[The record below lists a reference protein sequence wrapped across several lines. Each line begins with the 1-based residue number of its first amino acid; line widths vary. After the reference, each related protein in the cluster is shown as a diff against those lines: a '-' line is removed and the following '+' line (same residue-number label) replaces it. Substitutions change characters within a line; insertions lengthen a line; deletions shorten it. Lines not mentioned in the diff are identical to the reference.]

1 MKVRIASAGTGKTT
15 SLVGRYLELLQTGT
29 PLRRIAGV
37 TFTRN
42 AADELRVRVGEALH
56 KIQQEGEYL
65 DWQATADN
73 AEEIF
78 AEARRELAGA
88 TLTTIHGFMIQAL
101 RLSAPR
107 LGLDPEFALM
117 GEWQANAIFEEEWL
131 SLMYLASEPQHGLHQ
146 AWSEVSKL
154 SQDEGLELA
163 LLLFKQRSLAKA
175 FSAEDAV
182 TKQLLVLYQRVLE
195 RFRLRLGSSLLTPA
209 EVERQA
215 LQLVQVGLERVV
227 ERYHIVLVDEY
238 QDVNPLQ
245 GEFFAALE
253 QAGIAVEVVGDPKQ
267 SIYAFRNAEISVFRS
282 IINSSRDIEKLT
294 DSYRHSEAVM
304 CFLNKLTAYLGARE
318 LGFAT
323 DETAKVEVARA
334 ALLAKKREELAKKT
348 LSAQERAEAEAALAE
363 EEERLPGRLELHWLV
378 DDAPIANL
386 RHAEA
391 VILAKRIKAIIDEGR
406 YPASEI
412 AVLARSYAG
421 ISIIEAALQAEGVS
435 AVLLQGRGY
444 FERLEIRDL
453 YHALKAGIAP
463 EGLSLA
469 VFLRSPFAALT
480 MPQLEAV
487 LQDDKPL
494 EYLREH
500 LPEIHAR
507 LQQVQ
512 QAVRLAP
519 LDALKF
525 LIREPFING
534 ERYVD
539 FLTPRQR
546 DNVDALLFTL
556 VDSPPHDLEITLER
570 LENLSRQTDAGDVPQ
585 QGQGVSLL
593 TIHAAKGLEWNVVA
607 LFDMGRSEWNPSLPL
622 RIHPHTGQVARKDEA
637 AFDDLRAIAK
647 ERSLQ
652 ESYRLLYVA
661 VSRAKDVLLLSGS
674 VKLSQRDGAKPSP
687 WIDAIWSM
695 DMESQGYKEADFS
708 SQRYVY
714 EPVHLDFQTYTPRQ
728 GLEPAPWIDKHFALA
743 PFPPVVSPSYLKS
756 QADKN
761 SKDEPEHEP
770 LPFTDP
776 DEGERLPGK
785 GRTVGTLV
793 HYAISQDWHPD
804 NAVEMDNLRY
814 QEVMFPFNTEE
825 QAELMQDVTL
835 FLTNYYALIAEGEIA
850 AVTERSED
858 YPEIPM
864 AMPEL
869 FEGDATVWQ
878 GIIDRLYCA
887 EGVWYLED
895 YKTDQVMQ
903 PEQYYVQMALYLEV
917 IERVRGITPQV
928 RLVYLRFSEVVVL
941 EAAIVQQ
948 SLREMA
954 SI

>member
-15 SLVGRYLELLQTGT
+15 SLVGRYLELLQTNT

-37 TFTRN
+37 TFTRS
-42 AADELRVRVGEALH
+42 AAKELRLRVGEALH
-56 KIQQEGEYL
+56 IMQEEGKYL
-65 DWQATADN
+65 DWQASAPN
-73 AEEIF
+73 ATEIF
-78 AEARRELAGA
+78 AEAKRELAGA

-107 LGLDPEFALM
+107 LGLDPEFSLM
-117 GEWQANAIFEEEWL
+117 GEWQADAIFEEEWL

-146 AWSEVSKL
+146 AWQEVSKI
-154 SQDEGLELA
+154 SHDEGLELA
-163 LLLFKQRSLAKA
+163 LLLFKQRSLAKE
-175 FSAEDAV
+175 FRAEDAV

-195 RFRLRLGSSLLTPA
+195 RFRVRLGSSTLTPA

-215 LQLVQVGLERVV
+215 LHLVQVGLERVA

-267 SIYAFRNAEISVFRS
+267 SIYAFRNAEVQVFREARAKGEELPFL
-282 IINSSRDIEKLT
+282 NHTR
-294 DSYRHSEAVM
+294 RHSQILVT
-304 CFLNKLTAYLGARE
+304 FLNSLSNHLGANN
-318 LGFAT
+318 LGFSSEEAPMV
-323 DETAKVEVARA
+323 TAAGEQMAVRGK
-334 ALLAKKREELAKKT
+334 
-348 LSAQERAEAEAALAE
+348 
-363 EEERLPGRLELHWLV
+363 LELHWLV

-391 VILAKRIKAIIDEGR
+391 VILAKRIKAIIDEGK
-406 YPASEI
+406 YAASEI

-421 ISIIEAALQAEGVS
+421 ITIIEAALQAEGVP

-453 YHALKAGIAP
+453 YHALKVGIAP

-487 LQDDKPL
+487 LQDEKPL
-494 EYLREH
+494 EYLRHH
-500 LPEIHAR
+500 LPEIQQR
-507 LQQVQ
+507 LEKVQ

-519 LDALKF
+519 LEAVKF
-525 LIREPFING
+525 LIREPFIG
-534 ERYVD
+534 GKRYVD
-539 FLTPRQR
+539 FLTARQR

-570 LENLSRQTDAGDVPQ
+570 LEMLSRQTDAGDVPQ
-585 QGQGVSLL
+585 QGRGVSLL
-593 TIHAAKGLEWNVVA
+593 TIHASKGLEWAVVA
-607 LFDMGRSEWNPSLPL
+607 LFDMGRNEWNPSLPL
-622 RIHPHTGQVARKDEA
+622 RVHPHTGQVARQDEVT
-637 AFDDLRAIAK
+637 FDELRDIAK

-661 VSRAKDVLLLSGS
+661 VSRARDVLLLSGS
-674 VKLSQRDGAKPSP
+674 VKFSQRNGVQPSP
-687 WIDAIWSM
+687 WIDAIWSLDKTGKGGM
-695 DMESQGYKEADFS
+695 DGSQGYQRADFR
-708 SQRYVY
+708 SQRYGY
-714 EPVHLDFQTYTPRQ
+714 EPVTLDLQPQNQRE
-728 GLEPAPWIDKHFALA
+728 GLEPAPWLADKFPLA

-761 SKDEPEHEP
+761 NQQEPEHEP

-776 DEGERLPGK
+776 EEGERLPGK

-793 HYAISQDWHPD
+793 HYAISQNWQPD
-804 NAVEMDNLRY
+804 NALEMDNLRY
-814 QEVMFPFNTEE
+814 QEVMFPFTAEE
-825 QAELMQDVTL
+825 QTELMEEVSL
-835 FLTNYYALIAEGEIA
+835 LLKNYYALMAEGQIA
-850 AVTERSED
+850 ALTERSED
-858 YPEIPM
+858 YPELPM
-864 AMPEL
+864 ALPEL
-869 FEGDATVWQ
+869 FAADVTVWQ

-887 EGVWYLED
+887 EGIWYLED

-903 PEQYYVQMALYLEV
+903 PEQYYLQMALYLEV
-917 IERVRGITPQV
+917 ITRVRGIVPQV
-928 RLVYLRFSEVVVL
+928 RLVYLRFAEIVVL
-941 EAAIVQQ
+941 EPAQLKRALEQEITKEPATKQK
-948 SLREMA
+948 L
-954 SI
+954 

>member
-56 KIQQEGEYL
+56 KIQQEGKYL
-65 DWQATADN
+65 DWKATADN

-146 AWSEVSKL
+146 AWSKVSKL

-267 SIYAFRNAEISVFRS
+267 SIYAFRNAEVQVFRDAKANAES
-282 IINSSRDIEKLT
+282 ISRLT
-294 DSYRHSEAVM
+294 KTRRHSQILVK
-304 CFLNKLTAYLGARE
+304 FLNRLTTYLGTHD
-318 LGFAT
+318 LGFST
-323 DETAKVEVARA
+323 DEASDVKA
-334 ALLAKKREELAKKT
+334 AGT
-348 LSAQERAEAEAALAE
+348 QVDVQ
-363 EEERLPGRLELHWLV
+363 GRLELHWLV
-378 DDAPIANL
+378 DDVPIANL

-421 ISIIEAALQAEGVS
+421 ISIIEAALQAEGVP

-494 EYLREH
+494 EYLRKH
-500 LPEIHAR
+500 LPDIHAR

-519 LDALKF
+519 LEALKF

-674 VKLSQRDGAKPSP
+674 VKFSKRNGAKPSP
-687 WIDAIWSM
+687 WIDAVWSM